1 MELEMSSTVA
11 VPVRTRTRSSIV
23 PWYIWCS
30 VTAVTSAM
38 VGAHWDISWHRSIG
52 RDTFW
57 TPAHIAIYMCG
68 VLAGLACGYLILAT
82 TFGHVEELKDAS
94 VKIWGFRGPL
104 GAFLSAWGGLA
115 MLTSAPFDDWWHS
128 AYGLDVKIVSPPHV
142 VLIAGILAIETG
154 TLILILGAMNRAVGR
169 LKRRLDG
176 LFLYIGAMIVVLL
189 TILTMEYTDRSFL
202 HGAEFYLIMAITI
215 PVVLAGVSRA
225 SGNRWAATVITGIYT
240 LFLLGMEWI
249 LPLFPAQPKLGPV
262 FHPVTQFIPP
272 EFPLL
277 LIAPAVVLDWL
288 WQKLQDQT
296 RWVQSVIAGSAFLAV
311 LLAVEWPFADF
322 LMSPG
327 ARNWFFGS
335 IYFDYFTGP
344 DTDLFQNRFEPS
356 IRGVGFWS
364 QMAWAAVVSILMTRL
379 GLAWGEW
386 MRRVRR

>member
-1 MELEMSSTVA
+1 MEIEMSSTLA
-11 VPVRTRTRSSIV
+11 APTRHRTRSTTV

-30 VTAVTSAM
+30 VLAVTSAM
-38 VGAHWDISWHRSIG
+38 SGAHWDISWHRSIG
-52 RDTFW
+52 RDNFW

-68 VLAGLACGYLILAT
+68 VLAGLSCAYLILTT
-82 TFGHVEELKDAS
+82 TFGRNDLKDAS
-94 VKIWGFRGPL
+94 VKMWGFRGPL

-115 MLTSAPFDDWWHS
+115 MLTSAPFDDWWHN

-154 TLILILGAMNRAVGR
+154 TLLLILGYMNRAVGR
-169 LKRRLDG
+169 LKRKLDW
-176 LFLYIGAMIVVLL
+176 LFLYVGAMIIVLL
-189 TILTMEYTDRSFL
+189 TILSMEYTYRAVL
-202 HGAEFYLIMAITI
+202 HGAQFYLIIAMTI

-225 SGNRWAATVITGIYT
+225 SGNRWAAAIVTGIYSV
-240 LFLLGMEWI
+240 FLLGMLWI

-262 FHPVTQFIPP
+262 YHPVTQFIPP

-288 WQKLQDQT
+288 WQKLANQT
-296 RWVQSVIAGSAFLAV
+296 RWVQSVIAGTAFLAV
-311 LLAVEWPFADF
+311 FLAVEWPFADF

-335 IYFDYFTGP
+335 IYFDYLTAP
-344 DTDLFQNRFEPS
+344 DTDLFQNRFEAS
-356 IRGVGFWS
+356 VSGIGFWS
-364 QMAWAAVVSILMTRL
+364 RLAWATVISILMTRL
-379 GLAWGEW
+379 GLAWGDW

>member
-1 MELEMSSTVA
+1 MSSTVA
-11 VPVRTRTRSSIV
+11 VPVRARTRSSIV

-30 VTAVTSAM
+30 VAAVTSAM

-82 TFGHVEELKDAS
+82 TFGHLEELKDAS

-169 LKRRLDG
+169 LKRKLDG

-240 LFLLGMEWI
+240 VFLLGMEWI

-356 IRGVGFWS
+356 ARGAGFWS
-364 QMAWAAVVSILMTRL
+364 QLAWAAVVSILMTRL

>member
-1 MELEMSSTVA
+1 MSSTVA
-11 VPVRTRTRSSIV
+11 VPVRIRTRSTIV

-30 VTAVTSAM
+30 VAAVTSAM

-68 VLAGLACGYLILAT
+68 VLAGLSCGYLILAT

-169 LKRRLDG
+169 LKRRLDA

-249 LPLFPAQPKLGPV
+249 LPLFSAQPKLGPV

-288 WQKLQDQT
+288 WQKLQNQT

-344 DTDLFQNRFEPS
+344 DTNLFQNRFEPS
-356 IRGVGFWS
+356 AGGVGFWS
-364 QMAWAAVVSILMTRL
+364 QLAWAAVVSILMTRL